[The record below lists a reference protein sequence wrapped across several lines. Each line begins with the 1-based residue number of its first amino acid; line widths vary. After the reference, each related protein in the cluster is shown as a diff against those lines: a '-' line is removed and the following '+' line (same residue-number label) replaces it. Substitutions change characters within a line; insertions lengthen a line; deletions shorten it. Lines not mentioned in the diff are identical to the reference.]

1 MNPALLGT
9 AAALSWGTLDF
20 VSRYP
25 TRAIGHLNTVF
36 ATTVTGF
43 VLLSLLVWLGD
54 YPVVLHWHAAWLVAL
69 SGATLAL
76 ATLWLFAAL
85 VIGPISIVSP
95 VVASY
100 PVLSVA
106 WAFLMGSRPT
116 AMEWAAMA
124 AVVLGVVMVSA
135 VVSPLERA
143 ARIDASHLARVL
155 PLAFL
160 ANLAFAV
167 SLTSGQAAAPA
178 LGEVQ
183 VAWLA
188 RPFGAA
194 LLLAL
199 YMRPAARF
207 EMPPHLW
214 PVLLAMGAFDAAGI
228 GLVLAAS
235 AMPKAEIAQV
245 TASCFGV
252 VTVVLAWVLLR
263 EPIPPAR
270 WIGMVM
276 IFAGI
281 AVLSS

>member
-36 ATTVTGF
+36 ATTVAGF
-43 VLLSLLVWLGD
+43 ALLSLLIWFGG
-54 YPVVLHWHAAWLVAL
+54 YPVAVDWQALWLVAL
-69 SGATLAL
+69 SGAALAL
-76 ATLWLFAAL
+76 ATLWLFSAL

-106 WAFLMGSRPT
+106 WAFLLGSRPS
-116 AMEWAAMA
+116 ASEWAAMA
-124 AVVLGVVMVSA
+124 AVAIGVCIVSA
-135 VVSPLERA
+135 VVSPAERA
-143 ARIDASHLARVL
+143 ARVDRAHLARIL
-155 PLAFL
+155 PLAFG
-160 ANLAFAV
+160 ANVAFAV
-167 SLTSGQAAAPA
+167 SLTAGQAAAP
-178 LGEVQ
+178 LFGEVQ

-188 RPFGAA
+188 RPFGA
-194 LLLAL
+194 LLLIAL
-199 YMRPAARF
+199 YLRPGTAFA
-207 EMPPHLW
+207 MPVHQW
-214 PVLLAMGAFDAAGI
+214 PVLAAMGALDAAGI
-228 GLVLAAS
+228 GLVLAAA

-252 VTVVLAWVLLR
+252 VTVILAWVLLR
-263 EPIPPAR
+263 EPIPLAR